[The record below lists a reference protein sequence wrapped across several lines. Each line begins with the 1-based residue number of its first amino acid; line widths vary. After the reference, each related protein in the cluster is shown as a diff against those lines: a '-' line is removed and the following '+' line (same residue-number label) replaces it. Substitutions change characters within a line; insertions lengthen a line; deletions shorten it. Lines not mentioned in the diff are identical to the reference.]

1 MALVD
6 RGAALYV
13 RDADAKDQLL
23 PLAIT
28 TAKDMAT
35 LKQLADNAKAMG
47 LPDSANIIAQE
58 VIKLSGK

>member
-13 RDADAKDQLL
+13 RDADAKEQLL

-28 TAKDMAT
+28 TAKDTAM
-35 LKQLADNAKAMG
+35 LKQLAENAKAMG
-47 LPDSANIIAQE
+47 LPDSANIIAKE
-58 VIKLSGK
+58 VIKLTEK